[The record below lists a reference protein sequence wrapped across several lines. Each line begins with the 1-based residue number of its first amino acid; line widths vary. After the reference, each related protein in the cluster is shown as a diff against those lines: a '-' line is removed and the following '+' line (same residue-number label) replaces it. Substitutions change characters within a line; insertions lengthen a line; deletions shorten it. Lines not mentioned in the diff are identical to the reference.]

1 MQFKVPQFIDVEDKL
16 FGPLTFKQFAYLG
29 GGAGMVYII
38 FRFLPG
44 FLAFIVGAPIVLLS
58 LALAFYKINGK
69 PFIFIVNAWVTYKLQ
84 SKLYLW
90 KKSEPKKETKT
101 SDLDPGDIKSF
112 IPKLSNSK
120 LKDLSWN
127 LDVQDINKPTE
138 E

>member
-29 GGAGMVYII
+29 GGAGMVYMV

-44 FLAFIVGAPIVLLS
+44 FLAFIVGVPIALFA

-69 PFIFIVNAWVTYKLQ
+69 PFIFIVNAWLTYKLQ

-90 KKSEPKKETKT
+90 KKSEQKKATKNIDLETDEMKN
-101 SDLDPGDIKSF
+101 F

-127 LDVQDINKPTE
+127 LDVQDMNKTTE

>member
-29 GGAGMVYII
+29 GGAGMVYIV

-44 FLAFIVGAPIVLLS
+44 FLAIIIGLPIVLFS

-69 PFIFIVNAWVTYKLQ
+69 PFIFIVNAWITYKLQ
-84 SKLYLW
+84 NKLYLW
-90 KKSEPKKETKT
+90 KKSEPKKIEKKFNPE
-101 SDLDPGDIKSF
+101 SDDIKNF

-127 LDVQDINKPTE
+127 LDVQDMNKPTE

>member
-1 MQFKVPQFIDVEDKL
+1 VQFKVPQFIDVEDKL

-29 GGAGMVYII
+29 GGAGLVYII

-44 FLAFIVGAPIVLLS
+44 FLAFIIGAPVALFS

-69 PFIFIVNAWVTYKLQ
+69 PFIFIVNAWINYKMQ
-84 SKLYLW
+84 NKLYLW
-90 KKSEPKKETKT
+90 KKSEPKQNEKSTEDPENTK
-101 SDLDPGDIKSF
+101 DF
-112 IPKLSNSK
+112 IPRLSNSK

-127 LDVQDINKPTE
+127 LDIQDMNKSTE

>member
-16 FGPLTFKQFAYLG
+16 FGPFTFKQFAYLG
-29 GGAGMVYII
+29 GGAGMVYIV

-44 FLAFIVGAPIVLLS
+44 FLAFIVAVPIALFA

-69 PFIFIVNAWVTYKLQ
+69 PFIFIVNAWLTYKLQ
-84 SKLYLW
+84 NKLYLW
-90 KKSEPKKETKT
+90 KKSEPKKITRELNPE
-101 SDLDPGDIKSF
+101 SDDIKNF

-127 LDVQDINKPTE
+127 LDVQDMNKPTE

>member
-29 GGAGMVYII
+29 GGAGLVYIL

-44 FLAFIVGAPIVLLS
+44 FIAFLVALPVAGFA

-69 PFIFIVNAWVTYKLQ
+69 PFIFIVNAWINYKLQ
-84 SKLYLW
+84 NKLYLW
-90 KKSEPKKETKT
+90 KKIESKKLPQKKT
-101 SDLDPGDIKSF
+101 EEENLEGF
-112 IPKLSNSK
+112 IPTLSKSR

-127 LDVQDINKPTE
+127 LDIKDLNKSSE

>member
-29 GGAGMVYII
+29 GGAGLVYII

-44 FLAFIVGAPIVLLS
+44 FLAFIVGAPVVLFS

-69 PFIFIVNAWVTYKLQ
+69 PFIFIVNAWINYKMQ
-84 SKLYLW
+84 NKLYLW
-90 KKSEPKKETKT
+90 KKTEQKQTAQTQVDMER
-101 SDLDPGDIKSF
+101 DF

-127 LDVQDINKPTE
+127 LDVKDMNKTTE

>member
-1 MQFKVPQFIDVEDKL
+1 MPQFIDVEDKL

-29 GGAGMVYII
+29 GGAGLVYMI

-44 FLAFIVGAPIVLLS
+44 FLAFLVAVPVGGFA

-69 PFIFIVNAWVTYKLQ
+69 PFIFIVNAWVNYKMQ

-90 KKSEPKKETKT
+90 KKSEQKQTTQTQVDMDK
-101 SDLDPGDIKSF
+101 DF

-127 LDVQDINKPTE
+127 LDVQDINKSTE

>member
-29 GGAGMVYII
+29 GGAGLVYII

-44 FLAFIVGAPIVLLS
+44 FLAFLVAVPVGAFA
-58 LALAFYKINGK
+58 LALAFYTINGK
-69 PFIFIVNAWVTYKLQ
+69 PFIFIVNAWLNYKMQ
-84 SKLYLW
+84 NKLYLW
-90 KKSEPKKETKT
+90 KKTEQKRTPKTDEEEIA
-101 SDLDPGDIKSF
+101 DIQNF
-112 IPKLSNSK
+112 IPTLSKSK

-127 LDVQDINKPTE
+127 LDVKDMNKSTE

>member
-1 MQFKVPQFIDVEDKL
+1 MPQFIDVEDKL

-29 GGAGMVYII
+29 GGAGLVYII

-44 FLAFIVGAPIVLLS
+44 FLAFLVAVPVAAFS

-69 PFIFIVNAWVTYKLQ
+69 PFIFIVNAWINYKMQ

-90 KKSEPKKETKT
+90 KKVEPKQTQKSIEEA
-101 SDLDPGDIKSF
+101 DLNKDF

-127 LDVQDINKPTE
+127 LDIKDMNKSTE